1 MSRPCQTLHLVRLYH
16 AQPHDWLTG
25 SALATRGHMPA
36 TTHAHDHPF
45 VMQHGRPATQ
55 SAASHHV
62 FIPSCT
68 ACVLQGR
75 LFTRT
80 PHRTLVLH
88 SNNPPPPH
96 FLADTAVNS
105 HTYSTEENSSNNTA
119 QTCRQCTAVCGQQ
132 TWSTQ
137 ASPAETTTKKTPPTE
152 TTSRPAS
159 LRCAA
164 QHPRHAMAAAAS
176 TWAAESLYI
185 RHEPSASL
193 RGDQASPLA

>member
-88 SNNPPPPH
+88 SNNPPPPPLSCGYSCELSYILH
-96 FLADTAVNS
+96 GRKLLEQYCTDLPPVHSCMWAADMVNAGQPGRNNNKKNPS
-105 HTYSTEENSSNNTA
+105 HRDNFA
-119 QTCRQCTAVCGQQ
+119 PCFIALRRA
-132 TWSTQ
+132 
-137 ASPAETTTKKTPPTE
+137 APT
-152 TTSRPAS
+152 
-159 LRCAA
+159 
-164 QHPRHAMAAAAS
+164 PRHGSSSIHMGS
-176 TWAAESLYI
+176 
-185 RHEPSASL
+185 
-193 RGDQASPLA
+193 